1 MVSIEMLQEG
11 FVVNGIGIILK
22 SGLGTPRKKRW
33 KVGITIRMW
42 DVTQW

>member
-22 SGLGTPRKKRW
+22 SGLGSPRKKE
-33 KVGITIRMW
+33 VEGGNYH
-42 DVTQW
+42 